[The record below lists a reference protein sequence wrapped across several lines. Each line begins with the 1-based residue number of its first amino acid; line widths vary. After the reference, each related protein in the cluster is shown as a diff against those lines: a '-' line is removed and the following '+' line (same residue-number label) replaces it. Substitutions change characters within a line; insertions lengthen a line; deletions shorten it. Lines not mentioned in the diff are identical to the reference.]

1 MSLSCKYRYLLYAA
15 KAAGILEFEMVMTA
29 QLNVTYLRPLPTKSI
44 VTCTSSIASME
55 GRKIW
60 VEATLSDCPGSE
72 MVFAKAKALFI
83 IPKAN

>member
-1 MSLSCKYRYLLYAA
+1 
-15 KAAGILEFEMVMTA
+15 
-29 QLNVTYLRPLPTKSI
+29 
-44 VTCTSSIASME
+44 ME

-60 VEATLSDCPGSE
+60 VEATLSDCPGGE